1 MIALMDPPA
10 CLLHR
15 DILPPAKKVQRTH
28 RGIAVGVAFEE
39 SPNRLPGG
47 SGGKHMRGIPSL
59 ARQRSQ
65 DVIVSAEEDEIHRVA
80 ILRALR
86 FSGATGQGFNRAA
99 QLGNRQI
106 GPGRWS
112 RFPPELRP
120 LIVEPAAGQL
130 KKEAIADRTP
140 VVHHFNVDVLGAFAE
155 VGKEKTGP
163 PLMGRNPQPN
173 PRPLEEL
180 IHRLVR
186 VPGNNRWFRKAVS

>member
-1 MIALMDPPA
+1 VGDEERCVDRKANSDIATDLTDPDRFVPAREVRLPQPQMIALMDRPA
-10 CLLHR
+10 RLLHR

-47 SGGKHMRGIPSL
+47 SGGKHMRGIPFL

-65 DVIVSAEEDEIHRVA
+65 DLIVSADEDEIYRVA

-86 FSGATGQGFNRAA
+86 VSGATGQGFNRAA

-112 RFPPELRP
+112 RFRPELRP

-130 KKEAIADRTP
+130 KKRSRRGSHP
-140 VVHHFNVDVLGAFAE
+140 
-155 VGKEKTGP
+155 
-163 PLMGRNPQPN
+163 GRAPFQC
-173 PRPLEEL
+173 
-180 IHRLVR
+180 
-186 VPGNNRWFRKAVS
+186 